1 MIVTKIGTPLTL
13 KALILVSAGLQI
25 LLCSTALRAQ
35 QPPTPHGVPPPLPNT
50 PDTERDWERTNTR
63 KMRRIDNR
71 TPTGRATLGEI
82 KKDFVKIQLVNNEL
96 LQSVTSNNSLDYKYI
111 ADAAAKI
118 KTLAGRLNSNFA
130 LGKSQT
136 EDHPPEYEFSQE
148 VLKSSLFSLHSL
160 VVRFVDNPIF
170 RERGVFDIQQTK
182 KAKQDVDSIITL
194 TEQIKTIAKRLSK
207 GTSK

>member
-13 KALILVSAGLQI
+13 KALILVLAGFQI

-50 PDTERDWERTNTR
+50 PDTERDWERTNSR

-82 KKDFVKIQLVNNEL
+82 KKDFLKIQIVNNEL

-111 ADAAAKI
+111 ADAASKI

-136 EDHPPEYEFSQE
+136 EDHPPEYELSQE
-148 VLKSSLFSLHSL
+148 VLKGSLFSLHSL

-170 RERGVFDIQQTK
+170 RERGVFDIQHTK
-182 KAKQDVDSIITL
+182 KAKQDVDGIITL

-207 GTSK
+207 EPSK

>member
-50 PDTERDWERTNTR
+50 PDTERDWERTNSR

-111 ADAAAKI
+111 ADAATKI
-118 KTLAGRLNSNFA
+118 KALAGRLNSNFA

-148 VLKSSLFSLHSL
+148 VLKASLFSLHSL

>member
-1 MIVTKIGTPLTL
+1 MTKIGTPLTL

-25 LLCSTALRAQ
+25 LICSSALMAQ

-50 PDTERDWERTNTR
+50 PETERDWERTNPRKTR
-63 KMRRIDNR
+63 RVDNR

-82 KKDFVKIQLVNNEL
+82 KKDFLKIQIVNNEL

-111 ADAAAKI
+111 ADAASKI

-148 VLKSSLFSLHSL
+148 VLKASLFSLHSL

-207 GTSK
+207 EVSK

>member
-1 MIVTKIGTPLTL
+1 MIVTKISTPLTR

-50 PDTERDWERTNTR
+50 PDTERDWERTNSRKTR
-63 KMRRIDNR
+63 RVDNR

-82 KKDFVKIQLVNNEL
+82 KKDFLRIQIVNNEL
-96 LQSVTSNNSLDYKYI
+96 LQSVTSENSLDYKYI
-111 ADAAAKI
+111 ADAASKI

-148 VLKSSLFSLHSL
+148 VLKASLFSLYSL
-160 VVRFVDNPIF
+160 IVRFVDNPIF

-182 KAKQDVDSIITL
+182 KAKQDVDGIMTL
-194 TEQIKTIAKRLSK
+194 TEQIKTIAKRLGKEASK
-207 GTSK
+207 